1 VVRYFKSLMLVCA
14 AVLVLAGAAVAGPIN
29 EQSPNSFIVTLNCD
43 NGDSF
48 DAIVVG
54 ADWSPG
60 HIIGEQGVFH
70 VLAFPTFTGTVTDAD
85 GNVVDQFSDPARFRG
100 QGNVPASATD
110 VTTCSFEVE
119 FHEGGFT
126 LTVLGTVTGY
136 ITGAK

>member
-1 VVRYFKSLMLVCA
+1 MLVCA

-29 EQSPNSFIVTLNCD
+29 AQSPNSFVVTLDCD
-43 NGDSF
+43 NRDSF

-60 HIIGEQGVFH
+60 HVIGQLGVFH
-70 VLAFPTFTGTVTDAD
+70 VLAFPTFVGTVTDPE
-85 GNVVDQFSDPARFRG
+85 GNVVEQVSEPARFRG

-126 LTVLGTVTGY
+126 ITVLGTVTGY
-136 ITGAK
+136 ITGSK